1 MGQQQFYS
9 SIANFYEFIFPL
21 KSQQVE
27 LVKSELES
35 RGEFFFLD
43 VGCSTGQLANSLCQ
57 SGALGLGIDLNSD
70 MIRRA
75 NENYRAADLAFREMD
90 MLRLKF
96 NFPEKYFDAVIC
108 FGNTLVHLDSITQI
122 RDFLQQCAH
131 LLKNDGILFLQIL
144 NYHYILS
151 QKVDELPLI
160 DNDQIRFERYYQLPS
175 ANNPK
180 INFITKLIIKSE
192 GSVLENTTRL
202 IPVKKDEL
210 ERMLQVVGFSD
221 VQFFSNFGK
230 KAYSANELPLIVVA
244 RK

>member
-35 RGEFFFLD
+35 SGEFFFLD
-43 VGCSTGQLANSLCQ
+43 VGCSTGQLASSLCQ
-57 SGALGLGIDLNSD
+57 SGALGVGIDLNSE

-75 NENYRAADLAFREMD
+75 NENYRAADLAFKEMD
-90 MLRLKF
+90 MLKLKF

-108 FGNTLVHLDSITQI
+108 FGNTLVHLESVTQI
-122 RDFLQQCAH
+122 RDFLQQCVH
-131 LLKNDGILFLQIL
+131 LLKTRGFLFLQIL
-144 NYHYILS
+144 NYRHILS

-160 DNDQIRFERYYQLPS
+160 DNDKIRFERYYQLPS

-180 INFITKLIIKSE
+180 ISFSTKLTIKSE
-192 GSVLENTTRL
+192 GAVLENTTRL

-210 ERMLQVVGFSD
+210 ERMLQLVGFSD
-221 VQFFSNFGK
+221 IQFFSSFDK
-230 KAYSANELPLIVVA
+230 KAYAENELTLIVVA
-244 RK
+244 RR